1 MRNKFTELIEQG
13 VARFE
18 YTPIAPEL
26 PEQDPICRQYNN
38 IWSIPSDTHM
48 HLNQETGERYI
59 TGHMIEQTAK
69 WDSFVYAHNWGA
81 VTFKTTGY
89 WCLCDFLQKHGL
101 CGQYSTLNGETVYLV
116 TPIPQE
122 ANLAGC
128 PVCPTCCTTSES
140 KIPQPI
146 ANLVA
151 GGDIFKI
158 KECYNGKSNLY
169 EVAEALNENLY
180 VKGNNWVVNGN
191 SIVGLVGNK
200 TYIL

>member
-1 MRNKFTELIEQG
+1 
-13 VARFE
+13 
-18 YTPIAPEL
+18 
-26 PEQDPICRQYNN
+26 
-38 IWSIPSDTHM
+38 M
-48 HLNQETGERYI
+48 HLNHETGERYI
-59 TGHMIEQTAK
+59 TGHMVGITSK

-81 VTFKTTGY
+81 VTFRTTGY

-101 CGQYSTLNGETVYLV
+101 KGRHSVLNGDSIYLV
-116 TPIPQE
+116 TPIP
-122 ANLAGC
+122 ADADYPT
-128 PVCPTCCTTSES
+128 PVCPTCCVTSES

-151 GGDIFKI
+151 NGDIYKI

-180 VKGNNWVVNGN
+180 VKGNNWIVNGN